1 MKRIFLFGI
10 LPFILGLVAAWLRA
24 GELAYV
30 FDFSSG
36 LPSNPMW
43 FSPVLS
49 ALVIICV
56 ILFLIFAFRFK
67 PGEPHGSASPALM
80 PAACASF
87 CVLFTFSGY
96 ELYLYMQTREITSL
110 IFGILTLLCSVSQ
123 LFLGIKHLEIR
134 DNTVYNIFAAIPV
147 FWACYALILIF
158 RERISDPIISDY
170 IYLLLAFVGILLF
183 VYAQCGYVFGKSRQR
198 IAIVSGAL
206 AVFFCTLEL
215 FAPLFTSL
223 LSPDS
228 LFMRPTLEE
237 TAPLVAFLIYIPF
250 SLEEMLRNANRVGLK

>member
-10 LPFILGLVAAWLRA
+10 LPFILGIIAAWLRA

-30 FDFSSG
+30 IDYSSG

-43 FSPVLS
+43 FSPALS
-49 ALVIICV
+49 ALVVICV
-56 ILFLIFAFRFK
+56 IIFFVFALRSK
-67 PGEPHGSASPALM
+67 PLEPHGSASPALM

-87 CVLFTFSGY
+87 CVLFAFSGY
-96 ELYLYMQTREITSL
+96 ELYLYMQTREITNL
-110 IFGILTLLCSVSQ
+110 IFGVLTLLCSVSQ
-123 LFLGIKHLEIR
+123 LFLGIKHLEMR
-134 DNTVYNIFAAIPV
+134 DSTVYNIFAAIPV

-158 RERISDPIISDY
+158 RQRISDPIISDY

-183 VYAQCGYVFGKSRQR
+183 VYAQCAYVFGKNRQR
-198 IAIVSGAL
+198 IAILTGAW

-215 FAPLFTSL
+215 FAPLFAGL
-223 LSPDS
+223 MSPES

-237 TAPLVAFLIYIPF
+237 CAPLAAFLIYIPF
-250 SLEEMLRNANRVGLK
+250 SLEEMLRNANRAGLK